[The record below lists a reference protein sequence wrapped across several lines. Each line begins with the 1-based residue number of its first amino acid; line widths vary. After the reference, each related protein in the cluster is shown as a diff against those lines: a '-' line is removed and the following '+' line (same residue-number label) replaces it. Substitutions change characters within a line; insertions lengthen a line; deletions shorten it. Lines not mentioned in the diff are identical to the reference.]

1 MKKFFIRRA
10 IFALLTLWSITFVV
24 FGLSR
29 MGPDPLLIYVRDDSY
44 GISEETLQKLRLKW
58 GLDRPFHIQYL
69 KWMGAMVRGDLGE
82 SIAAN
87 RPVTKII
94 AERMPNTLQLA
105 GVAWILASIP
115 GVALGVLSA
124 VKRASI
130 WDYMARTIALA
141 GQATPAFWLAILMI
155 LVFAVRLEWLPAATK
170 AGPTETFKVQ
180 FAHFVMPALVLAFDP
195 WASYLRLTRSSML
208 EILDSEFVKL
218 ARAKGA
224 TSRVVIWKH
233 AFRNALIQP
242 LTVSALVLASFITG
256 SVFVEAV
263 FAWPGIGRL
272 AVQAS
277 LDNDFPVLAGVVL
290 IFGAAYV
297 FMNFLAD
304 VAYAV
309 IDPRIRYD

>member
-1 MKKFFIRRA
+1 
-10 IFALLTLWSITFVV
+10 VV

-130 WDYMARTIALA
+130 WDYIARTIALA
-141 GQATPAFWLAILMI
+141 GQATPAFWLAIHDSRICGQTRM
-155 LVFAVRLEWLPAATK
+155 AAC
-170 AGPTETFKVQ
+170 
-180 FAHFVMPALVLAFDP
+180 
-195 WASYLRLTRSSML
+195 S
-208 EILDSEFVKL
+208 
-218 ARAKGA
+218 
-224 TSRVVIWKH
+224 
-233 AFRNALIQP
+233 N
-242 LTVSALVLASFITG
+242 
-256 SVFVEAV
+256 
-263 FAWPGIGRL
+263 
-272 AVQAS
+272 
-277 LDNDFPVLAGVVL
+277 
-290 IFGAAYV
+290 
-297 FMNFLAD
+297 
-304 VAYAV
+304 
-309 IDPRIRYD
+309 